1 MIKVNIK
8 NTLRKDFDR
17 VVQQSLSKRKKEM
30 LAALKAATPIDTGEA
45 REGWH
50 IEGNSLVNRVDHIER
65 LNEGSSKQAPA
76 RFIEL
81 TLLQQPG
88 VVPNGTIVTN
98 TR

>member
-1 MIKVNIK
+1 MIKVTIK

-17 VVQQSLSKRKKEM
+17 VVQDALGKKKKEM
-30 LAALKAATPIDTGEA
+30 LSALKAATPIDTGEA
-45 REGWH
+45 RQGWQ

-65 LNEGSSKQAPA
+65 LNEGSSQQAPA
-76 RFIEL
+76 HFIER

-88 VVPNGTIVTN
+88 VVPNGMIVTN